1 MNIFDGLEKFGLD
14 VSGKVDLYGE
24 DKKDAK
30 NAKNAIK
37 KPNPL
42 LPLILRPMRETGF
55 LLNRSR

>member
-30 NAKNAIK
+30 NAKNAEADGLS
-37 KPNPL
+37 KPA
-42 LPLILRPMRETGF
+42 
-55 LLNRSR
+55 